1 MRMSRRRLSMS
12 AVAIVLA
19 VAVAGMALWLARR
32 DAGPLP
38 EGMAP
43 AANAPR
49 GDAAAP
55 AADPRAGDAPPT
67 LNRRDAFLARVRASD
82 TWPLPAGNR
91 IAGVTETRLADS
103 PEAWLATLPLED
115 QPVAAAFLQ
124 RYAGA
129 YGFQSRE
136 ELAWMIEAGFP
147 ALEEVVAMRRM
158 GSEARECI
166 QPGRRCASTKL
177 ATLIADAGV
186 EALQALEADPAAD
199 EGDKARARILIAG
212 GLGAYP
218 ADPAAPR
225 APVLFALQVQAA
237 AAPLMGS
244 PEEAGVA
251 LALARVCGDY
261 RMPDPP
267 PELQSAVRML
277 SPGGSPGMICG
288 AHLGFIP

>member
-1 MRMSRRRLSMS
+1 MSRRRLSMS

-19 VAVAGMALWLARR
+19 VAVAAMALWLARR
-32 DAGPLP
+32 EAGPLP

-43 AANAPR
+43 AGAGTPR

-67 LNRRDAFLARVRASD
+67 LNLRDAFLARVRASD

-103 PEAWLATLPLED
+103 PEAWLATLPIED

-158 GSEARECI
+158 GEDAYDCI
-166 QPGRRCASTKL
+166 QPGRHCASPKL
-177 ATLIADAGV
+177 AALIADAGV
-186 EALQALEADPAAD
+186 ERLQALEADPGAD
-199 EGDKARARILIAG
+199 EADRARARILIAG
-212 GLGAYP
+212 GVNPFP
-218 ADPAAPR
+218 ADPAAAP
-225 APVLFALQVQAA
+225 APVLFRLQVQAA
-237 AAPLMGS
+237 AAPLLGA
-244 PEEAGVA
+244 PEQADIA
-251 LALARVCGDY
+251 IALARVCGDY
-261 RMPDPP
+261 RMPDAT
-267 PELQSAVRML
+267 PELQAAVAML
-277 SPGGSPGMICG
+277 APGGSTSLVCG
-288 AHLGFIP
+288 AHLGFAP